1 LNSKKNNVLII
12 DDDIGLMQA
21 MEIVLN
27 SYGIGLSTYTEPLT
41 AIQEL
46 KTNKHDVLVVNYL
59 MPNIRGDE
67 IVRLVR
73 QFDKE
78 IYIILMSAHKDL
90 APSIDIMRSLDI
102 QAFFEKGARF
112 DDLILLI
119 ESGYKYVEQMNEIK
133 QMHLTIENF
142 GVEIATVLK
151 NTVDAKDN
159 YTKEHSDRVAIYS
172 ELFAE
177 YLNMSENDKKLLTL
191 AANFHDI
198 GKIGIADAVLL
209 KNGKLTDEEYEHI
222 KLHPVIGETIL
233 SNSETFKDALPL
245 IRHHHERIDGKGY
258 PDRLTGDEIPYL
270 AKILAICDTF
280 DAITSRRVYRDKFP
294 LKEALDE
301 ILRVKGLQ
309 LDNNLSIQFV
319 NFINNNIEKIEKI
332 ISKERD

>member
-1 LNSKKNNVLII
+1 MSVKKNNVLII

-21 MEIVLN
+21 MEIVLEN
-27 SYGIGLSTYTEPLT
+27 YGIGLSKYTEPIA

-59 MPNIRGDE
+59 MPMIRGDE
-67 IVRLVR
+67 IVKLVR
-73 QFDKE
+73 EFDKE

-133 QMHLTIENF
+133 QMSMTINNF

-151 NTVDAKDN
+151 NAVDAKDN
-159 YTKEHSDRVAIYS
+159 YTKEHSDRVAIYADK
-172 ELFAE
+172 FAE
-177 YLNMSENDKKLLTL
+177 YLNLSNDDRKTLSL

-198 GKIGIADAVLL
+198 GKIGIADAILL
-209 KNGKLTDEEYEHI
+209 KNGKLTDEEYETI

-233 SNSETFKDALPL
+233 SSSETFKDALPL
-245 IRHHHERIDGKGY
+245 VRHHHERIDGRGY
-258 PDRLTGDEIPYL
+258 PDKLKGDEIPYL
-270 AKILAICDTF
+270 VKLISICDTF
-280 DAITSRRVYRDKFP
+280 DALTSRRVYRDGYT
-294 LKEALDE
+294 LDDALAE
-301 ILRVKGLQ
+301 IKRSAGTQ
-309 LDNNLSIQFV
+309 LDTDLSDK
-319 NFINNNIEKIEKI
+319 FINFVKQEIDFVTNTIPNNK
-332 ISKERD
+332 

>member
-1 LNSKKNNVLII
+1 MTKKNNVLII

-21 MEIVLN
+21 MEIVLEN
-27 SYGIGLSTYTEPLT
+27 YGIGLSKYTEPIA

-59 MPNIRGDE
+59 MPMIRGDE
-67 IVRLVR
+67 IVKLVR
-73 QFDKE
+73 EFDKE

-133 QMHLTIENF
+133 QMSLTISNF

-151 NTVDAKDN
+151 NAVDAKDN
-159 YTKEHSDRVAIYS
+159 YTKEHSDRVAIYADK
-172 ELFAE
+172 FAE
-177 YLNMSENDKKLLTL
+177 YLNLGDEDKKTLSL

-209 KNGKLTDEEYEHI
+209 KNGKLTDEEYEII

-233 SNSETFKDALPL
+233 ASSETFKDALPL
-245 IRHHHERIDGKGY
+245 VRHHHERIDGRGY
-258 PDRLTGDEIPYL
+258 PDKLKGDEIPYL
-270 AKILAICDTF
+270 VKLISICDTF
-280 DAITSRRVYRDKFP
+280 DALTSRRVYRDGYT
-294 LKEALDE
+294 LEDALAE
-301 ILRVKGLQ
+301 IKRSAGTQ
-309 LDNNLSIQFV
+309 LDTDLSDKFIEFV
-319 NFINNNIEKIEKI
+319 RQENDFIINTIPNKK
-332 ISKERD
+332 

>member
-1 LNSKKNNVLII
+1 MNSKKNNVLII

>member
-1 LNSKKNNVLII
+1 MSTKKNNVLII

-21 MEIVLN
+21 MEIVLD
-27 SYGIGLSTYTEPLT
+27 SYGIGLSKYTEPIT
-41 AIQEL
+41 ALQEL

-59 MPNIRGDE
+59 MPMIRGDE

-73 QFDKE
+73 EFDKE

-133 QMHLTIENF
+133 QMSLTISNF

-151 NTVDAKDN
+151 NAVDAKDN
-159 YTKEHSDRVAIYS
+159 YTKEHSDRVAVYADK
-172 ELFAE
+172 FAE
-177 YLNMSENDKKLLTL
+177 YLNLPDADKKTLSL

-198 GKIGIADAVLL
+198 GKIGIADAILL
-209 KNGKLTDEEYEHI
+209 KNGKLTDEEYETI

-233 SNSETFKDALPL
+233 ASSETFKDALPL
-245 IRHHHERIDGKGY
+245 VRHHHERIDGKGY
-258 PDRLTGDEIPYL
+258 PDKLKGDAIPYL
-270 AKILAICDTF
+270 VKLISICDTF
-280 DAITSRRVYRDKFP
+280 DALTSRRVYRDGFT
-294 LKEALDE
+294 LDDALAE
-301 ILRVKGLQ
+301 IKRSAGTQ
-309 LDNNLSIQFV
+309 LDADLSDKFIAFV
-319 NFINNNIEKIEKI
+319 QSEKDFILKTIPSVK
-332 ISKERD
+332 

>member
-1 LNSKKNNVLII
+1 MSSKKNNVLII

-21 MEIVLN
+21 MEIVLEN
-27 SYGIGLSTYTEPLT
+27 YGIGLSKYTEPIA

-59 MPNIRGDE
+59 MPMIRGDE
-67 IVRLVR
+67 IVKLVR
-73 QFDKE
+73 EFDKE

-133 QMHLTIENF
+133 QMSVTINNF

-151 NTVDAKDN
+151 NAVDAKDN
-159 YTKEHSDRVAIYS
+159 YTKEHSDRVAIYADK
-172 ELFAE
+172 FAE
-177 YLNMSENDKKLLTL
+177 YLNLSDEDKKTLSL

-209 KNGKLTDEEYEHI
+209 KNGKLTDEEYEII

-233 SNSETFKDALPL
+233 ASSETFKDALPL
-245 IRHHHERIDGKGY
+245 VRHHHERIDGRGY
-258 PDRLTGDEIPYL
+258 PDKLKGDEIPYL
-270 AKILAICDTF
+270 VKLISICDTF
-280 DAITSRRVYRDKFP
+280 DALTSRRVYRDGYT
-294 LKEALDE
+294 LEDALAE
-301 ILRVKGLQ
+301 IKRSAGTQ
-309 LDNNLSIQFV
+309 LDIDLSDKFIEFVKQETDFIVKTIPNN
-319 NFINNNIEKIEKI
+319 K
-332 ISKERD
+332 

>member
-1 LNSKKNNVLII
+1 MTKKNNVLII

-21 MEIVLN
+21 MEIVLEN
-27 SYGIGLSTYTEPLT
+27 YGIGLSKYTEPIA

-59 MPNIRGDE
+59 MPMIRGDE
-67 IVRLVR
+67 IVKLVR
-73 QFDKE
+73 EFDKE

-133 QMHLTIENF
+133 QMSLTIGNF

-151 NTVDAKDN
+151 NAVDAKDN
-159 YTKEHSDRVAIYS
+159 YTKEHSDRVAIYADK
-172 ELFAE
+172 FAE
-177 YLNMSENDKKLLTL
+177 YLNLGDEDKKTLSL

-209 KNGKLTDEEYEHI
+209 KNGKLTDEEYEII

-233 SNSETFKDALPL
+233 ASSETFKDALPL
-245 IRHHHERIDGKGY
+245 VRHHHERIDGRGY
-258 PDRLTGDEIPYL
+258 PDKLKGDEIPYL
-270 AKILAICDTF
+270 VKLISICDTF
-280 DAITSRRVYRDKFP
+280 DALTSRRVYRDGYT
-294 LKEALDE
+294 LEDALAE
-301 ILRVKGLQ
+301 IKRSAGTQ
-309 LDNNLSIQFV
+309 LDTELSDKFIEFV
-319 NFINNNIEKIEKI
+319 RQENDFIINTIPNKK
-332 ISKERD
+332 

>member
-1 LNSKKNNVLII
+1 MSTKKNNVLII

-21 MEIVLN
+21 MEIVLEN
-27 SYGIGLSTYTEPLT
+27 YGIGLSKYTEPIA

-59 MPNIRGDE
+59 MPMIRGDE
-67 IVRLVR
+67 IVKLVR
-73 QFDKE
+73 EFDKE

-133 QMHLTIENF
+133 QMSVTINNF

-151 NTVDAKDN
+151 NAVDAKDN
-159 YTKEHSDRVAIYS
+159 YTKEHSDRVAIYADK
-172 ELFAE
+172 FAE
-177 YLNMSENDKKLLTL
+177 YLNLGDEDKKTLSL

-209 KNGKLTDEEYEHI
+209 KNGKLTDEEYEII

-233 SNSETFKDALPL
+233 SSSETFKNALPL
-245 IRHHHERIDGKGY
+245 VRHHHERIDGRGY
-258 PDRLTGDEIPYL
+258 PDKLKGDEIPFL
-270 AKILAICDTF
+270 VKLISICDTF
-280 DAITSRRVYRDKFP
+280 DALTSRRVYRDGYT
-294 LKEALDE
+294 LEDALAE
-301 ILRVKGLQ
+301 IKRSAGTQ
-309 LDNNLSIQFV
+309 LDTDLSDKFIEFV
-319 NFINNNIEKIEKI
+319 KQETNFIVNTIPNNK
-332 ISKERD
+332 

>member
-1 LNSKKNNVLII
+1 MSTKKNNVLII

-21 MEIVLN
+21 MEIVLD
-27 SYGIGLSTYTEPLT
+27 SYGIGLSKYTEPIT
-41 AIQEL
+41 ALQEL

-59 MPNIRGDE
+59 MPMIRGDE

-73 QFDKE
+73 EFDKE

-133 QMHLTIENF
+133 QMSMTINNF

-151 NTVDAKDN
+151 NAVDAKDN
-159 YTKEHSDRVAIYS
+159 YTKEHSDRVAIYADK
-172 ELFAE
+172 FAE
-177 YLNMSENDKKLLTL
+177 YLGLSNEDKKTLSL

-198 GKIGIADAVLL
+198 GKIGIADAILL
-209 KNGKLTDEEYEHI
+209 KNGKLTDEEYETI

-233 SNSETFKDALPL
+233 ASSETFKDALPL
-245 IRHHHERIDGKGY
+245 VRHHHERIDGRGY
-258 PDRLTGDEIPYL
+258 PDKLKGDEIPYL
-270 AKILAICDTF
+270 VKLISICDTF
-280 DAITSRRVYRDKFP
+280 DALTSRRVYCDGYSLEDALAEIKRS
-294 LKEALDE
+294 AGTQLDE
-301 ILRVKGLQ
+301 GLSNKFIEFANKENEFILKTIPR
-309 LDNNLSIQFV
+309 
-319 NFINNNIEKIEKI
+319 EK
-332 ISKERD
+332 

>member
-1 LNSKKNNVLII
+1 MTKKNNVLII

-21 MEIVLN
+21 MEIVLEN
-27 SYGIGLSTYTEPLT
+27 YGISLSKYTEPIA

-59 MPNIRGDE
+59 MPMIRGDE
-67 IVRLVR
+67 IVKLVR
-73 QFDKE
+73 EFDKE

-133 QMHLTIENF
+133 QMALTISNF

-151 NTVDAKDN
+151 NAVDAKDN
-159 YTKEHSDRVAIYS
+159 YTKEHSDRVAIYADK
-172 ELFAE
+172 FAE
-177 YLNMSENDKKLLTL
+177 YLNLADEDKKTLSL

-209 KNGKLTDEEYEHI
+209 KNSKLTDEEYEII

-233 SNSETFKDALPL
+233 ASSETFKNALPL
-245 IRHHHERIDGKGY
+245 VRHHHERIDGKGY
-258 PDRLTGDEIPYL
+258 PDKLKGDEIPYL
-270 AKILAICDTF
+270 VKLISICDTF
-280 DAITSRRVYRDKFP
+280 DALTSRRVYRDGYT
-294 LKEALDE
+294 LEDALAE
-301 ILRVKGLQ
+301 IKRSAGTQ
-309 LDNNLSIQFV
+309 LDTELSDKFIEFV
-319 NFINNNIEKIEKI
+319 KQETNFIINTIPNNK
-332 ISKERD
+332 

>member
-1 LNSKKNNVLII
+1 MSTKKNIVLVI

-21 MEIVLN
+21 MEIVLD
-27 SYGIGLSTYTEPLT
+27 SYGIGLSKFTEPIT

-59 MPNIRGDE
+59 MPMIRGDE
-67 IVRLVR
+67 IVKLVR

-133 QMHLTIENF
+133 QMTVTIDNF

-151 NTVDAKDN
+151 NAVDAKDN
-159 YTKEHSDRVAIYS
+159 YSKEHSDRVAIYANK
-172 ELFAE
+172 FAD
-177 YLNMSENDKKLLTL
+177 YLNLKDEDKKTLSL

-198 GKIGIADAVLL
+198 GKIGIADAILL
-209 KNGKLTDEEYEHI
+209 KNGKLTDEEYEII

-233 SNSETFKDALPL
+233 ASSETFKEALPL
-245 IRHHHERIDGKGY
+245 VRHHHERIDGKGY
-258 PDRLTGDEIPYL
+258 PDGLKGNEIPYL
-270 AKILAICDTF
+270 VKLISICDTF
-280 DAITSRRVYRDKFP
+280 DALTSRRVYRNSFDLEDALAEIKRSSGTQ
-294 LKEALDE
+294 LDE
-301 ILRVKGLQ
+301 T
-309 LDNNLSIQFV
+309 LSEQFIKFV
-319 NFINNNIEKIEKI
+319 NQESEFILNPIPKEK
-332 ISKERD
+332 